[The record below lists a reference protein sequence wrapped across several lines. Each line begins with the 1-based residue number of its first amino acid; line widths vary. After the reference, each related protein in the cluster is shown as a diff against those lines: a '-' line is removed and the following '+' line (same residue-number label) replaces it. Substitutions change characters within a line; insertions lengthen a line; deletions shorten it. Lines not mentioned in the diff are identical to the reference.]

1 MSDTLFLL
9 DMLRLSNEK
18 KLREQKDAKI
28 LDMAMEKKRKM
39 EEAKKTGSISYS
51 YNSGGFVGVNQ
62 LTKNQGSKNKHQYSR
77 KSRDN
82 EEEDA
87 SSVKTGQDSEMIILG
102 LFREQRQEELY
113 KDRVNQIS
121 EESLG
126 CVSDQKCLKRFEN

>member
-1 MSDTLFLL
+1 
-9 DMLRLSNEK
+9 LSNEK
-18 KLREQKDAKI
+18 KLRAQKDAKI

-39 EEAKKTGSISYS
+39 EEAKKSGSNSYS

-62 LTKNQGSKNKHQYSR
+62 LTKNTGSQSKPQYSR
-77 KSRDN
+77 KLRTD
-82 EEEDA
+82 EEEDTG
-87 SSVKTGQDSEMIILG
+87 SVRTQDNEMIILG

-126 CVSDQKCLKRFEN
+126 CVSDQKCLKKFEN